1 MFKRSYIKFSG
12 ILLLIAGA
20 LIIGAAVFLPG
31 LMDINAYRGEILATL
46 QQSLNRTVNF
56 SSGEFTWHF
65 GPSFEF
71 KDVTVKELDG
81 SGDFLKAERLTVRLA
96 LLPLLE
102 KKIALKNLNLNG
114 AEIRLSRDSQGRM
127 NIDDLL
133 KPSGESTP
141 VRFHKVQVRHG
152 TVKWHDMMIQKE
164 GFQAVARN
172 ISLDLEHM
180 ARGSKGSIKL
190 FCEVPAI
197 SGPAAT
203 LSLNGSVRLAPEKR
217 PLSESD
223 LNATVDLKQAEIG
236 RFWPY
241 FGRFIPFASSGGR
254 LDVASSFKGRIRE
267 FGAKGKVVISGAS
280 VVWPRVFH
288 YTVAPRSL
296 HLNYDMRLTPA
307 MIDMPAVEIS
317 TDGFR
322 IKGSFQMRDYA
333 GTDPHILAKA
343 STPDTF
349 RYEDVRSYVPYG
361 IITDGTSEYIE
372 HKIKAAVFRLD
383 TGVLDGR
390 VSQIAHMEVGD
401 NYKTLLIRGPVE
413 KGVLSYG
420 PKAPVF
426 SNIKGTIE
434 LKEQNFRLI
443 GMTAQFGES
452 PLKMNGT
459 ITEYNTD
466 KPSDYQAHMEVT
478 PHSPEIGWLGRMAG
492 INKLEFGGTS
502 ALVLKGS
509 GQTSAYRL
517 NGTWDLKPAVYSF
530 PGVIRKPSGMGNQL
544 AFSSIIG
551 PGETRLTSLSYNLS
565 PLIMSATALFKYSG
579 QPFLGFELQTNQ
591 FTMSEAL
598 PILTDWQKYLLRG
611 RVRARI
617 AGSGNPEDFSAMNYS
632 GSVALNEFSLKP
644 VDKFKAVSGI
654 NGSIAFKGNSLE
666 TTSIQARYGDS
677 LLTVKGRVTSLKNR
691 EAQLEV
697 LSPQLFLRDLNR
709 APLKSDLAVRRVSGS
724 ILLHGDSYE
733 LKDFAGQINNS
744 NFSISGTYSGGAAP
758 EADVTVTSS
767 RLDVEDLLLLRGPPT
782 QPVTAAPLRKGAPG
796 APFNQA
802 VKDID
807 LKLKLAV
814 ESGKYG
820 RLPFS
825 RLNAVASQE
834 SGILYL
840 QSVDAGLFGGRLRAK
855 GRVAPEGE
863 LGNRYDLNVNL
874 ERVDAERFLKALD
887 ITRDVT
893 GSMNLQGDVTARGN
907 TLLDVKKTALGNVKL
922 RLEKGSLRRFSLLSK
937 VFSILNV
944 SQLLK
949 FQLPDMVSDGMPY
962 NEIKGSFAISDG
974 TVATEDLF
982 INSDAIN
989 ISVLG
994 KADTVKE
1001 DLDFTIGV
1009 QPLQTV
1015 DKVVNRIPVV
1025 GWILTGKDRGFM
1037 TVYFEAKGK
1046 WSDPRVSAIPVSSM
1060 GKGVLNIFRRVFE
1073 LPVRL
1078 FTDTG
1083 EVLLGN

>member
-1 MFKRSYIKFSG
+1 MSKRSYIKFSG
-12 ILLLIAGA
+12 ILLLITGT
-20 LIIGAAVFLPG
+20 LIIGAAAFLPR
-31 LMDINAYRGEILATL
+31 LLDINAYRGEILAAL

-56 SSGEFTWHF
+56 SSGEFAWHF
-65 GPSFEF
+65 GPSFDF
-71 KDVTVKELDG
+71 KDVSVKESDG
-81 SGDFLKAERLTVRLA
+81 SSDFLKAERLTVRLA

-102 KKIALKNLNLNG
+102 KKVVLKNLDLHG

-141 VRFHKVQVRHG
+141 VRFDKVQLRHG
-152 TVKWHDMMIQKE
+152 TVTWQDMMIQKE

-172 ISLDLEHM
+172 ITLDLEHID
-180 ARGSKGSIKL
+180 RGSKGSIKL

-203 LSLNGSVRLAPEKR
+203 LSLNGSLRLAPDKR
-217 PLSESD
+217 PLSESEV
-223 LNATVDLKQAEIG
+223 NGSVDLKQAEIG
-236 RFWPY
+236 RFWTY

-254 LDVASSFKGRIRE
+254 LDIASSFKGRIRE

-296 HLNYDMRLTPA
+296 QLNYDLRLTPA
-307 MIDMPAVEIS
+307 MIDIPAVEIS

-322 IKGSFQMRDYA
+322 IKGSFKMRDYTGA
-333 GTDPHILAKA
+333 DPHILAKA
-343 STPDTF
+343 STPGTF

-361 IITDGTSEYIE
+361 IIPDGPSDYIE

-383 TGVLDGR
+383 TGMLDGR

-452 PLKMNGT
+452 PLKMSGA

-466 KPSDYQAHMEVT
+466 KQSDYQAHMEVT
-478 PHSPEIGWLGRMAG
+478 PRSSEISWLGRMVG
-492 INKLEFGGTS
+492 VNKLEFGGAS
-502 ALVLKGS
+502 NIVLNGS
-509 GQTSAYRL
+509 GPTSAYRL
-517 NGTWDLKPAVYSF
+517 NGTWDLKSAVYSF
-530 PGVIRKPSGMGNQL
+530 PKVIRKPSGMSNQL
-544 AFSSIIG
+544 AFTTIIG
-551 PGETRLTSLSYNLS
+551 PSETRLTSLAYNLS
-565 PLIMSATALFKYSG
+565 PLMLSATALFKYSG
-579 QPFLGFELQTNQ
+579 QPYLGFELQTNQ

-598 PILTDWQKYLLRG
+598 PILPDWQKYQPRG
-611 RVRARI
+611 RVKARI

-632 GSVALNEFSLKP
+632 GNVALNEFSLQP

-666 TTSIQARYGDS
+666 STSIQARYGDS
-677 LLTVKGRVTSLKNR
+677 LLTVKGRVASLKNR

-697 LSPQLFLRDLNR
+697 SSPQLFLRDLNR
-709 APLKSDLAVRRVSGS
+709 APLKSDLAVRRLSGTL
-724 ILLHGDSYE
+724 LLHEDSYE
-733 LKDFAGQINNS
+733 LKDFSGQINNS
-744 NFSISGTYSGGAAP
+744 NFNISGTYSEGVAP
-758 EADVTVTSS
+758 RADVTVTSS
-767 RLDVEDLLLLRGPPT
+767 RLDVEDLFLLRGPPS
-782 QPVTAAPLRKGAPG
+782 QPLATAPLKKGG
-796 APFNQA
+796 AGTAFNQK

-807 LKLKLAV
+807 LKLTLAV
-814 ESGKYG
+814 DNGKYG

-874 ERVDAERFLKALD
+874 ERVDAERFLQALD
-887 ITRDVT
+887 ITREVT
-893 GSMNLQGDVTARGN
+893 GSMSLQGDVTARGN
-907 TLLDVKKTALGNVKL
+907 TLLDVKKTALGNVRLK
-922 RLEKGSLRRFSLLSK
+922 LEKGSLRRFSLLSK

-962 NEIKGSFAISDG
+962 NEIKGRFAISDG
-974 TVATEDLF
+974 VVATEDLF
-982 INSDAIN
+982 ISSDAIN
-989 ISVLG
+989 ISVIG
-994 KADTVKE
+994 KADTVRE
-1001 DLDFTIGV
+1001 DLNFTIGV

-1015 DKVVNRIPVV
+1015 DKVIHRIPVV
-1025 GWILTGKDRGFM
+1025 GWILTGKDKDFL
-1037 TVYFEAKGK
+1037 TVCFEAKGK
-1046 WSDPRVSAIPVSSM
+1046 WSDPRVTAIPAKSL
-1060 GKGVLNIFRRVFE
+1060 GIGVLNVFRRVFE

-1083 EVLLGN
+1083 EVLLGQ

>member
-1 MFKRSYIKFSG
+1 MQKTAYIKFSG
-12 ILLLIAGA
+12 ILALIAGT
-20 LIIGAAVFLPG
+20 LVIGFAVFLPR
-31 LMDINAYRGEILATL
+31 LLDINAYRGEIISAL
-46 QQSLNRTVNF
+46 QQSLNRTVSF
-56 SSGEFTWHF
+56 SNGTFAWHF
-65 GPSFEF
+65 GPSFDF
-71 KDVTVKELDG
+71 TGITVKEPDG
-81 SGDFLKAERLTVRLA
+81 SSDFLKAERITVRLA
-96 LLPLLE
+96 LLPLL
-102 KKIALKNLNLNG
+102 KKEVVVRDVRADG
-114 AEIRLSRDSQGRM
+114 AEIRLVRDSEGRL

-133 KPSGESTP
+133 KPSKDSLP
-141 VRFHKVQVRHG
+141 VKFNKVRLRRSSVLWR
-152 TVKWHDMMIQKE
+152 DMSIQKE
-164 GFQAVARN
+164 GFQAVVRD
-172 ISLDLEHM
+172 IFLDLDNL
-180 ARGSKGSIKL
+180 ARGRKGHIKL
-190 FCEVPAI
+190 SCDLPAV
-197 SGPAAT
+197 SGPPGVVAVSGSLKLPADGRPLT
-203 LSLNGSVRLAPEKR
+203 ETELNG
-217 PLSESD
+217 
-223 LNATVDLKQAEIG
+223 NVDVKQFEAG

-241 FGRFIPFASSGGR
+241 YGRFIPFANSGGR
-254 LDVASSFKGRIRE
+254 VDLDTSFKGRLNE
-267 FGAKGKVVISGAS
+267 FGAKGRILVSGAS

-296 HLNYDMRLTPA
+296 QLSYNLRLTAA
-307 MIDMPAVEIS
+307 MIDIPSVEIT

-333 GTDPHILAKA
+333 GKDPYILARA
-343 STPDTF
+343 STPGTF

-361 IITDGTSEYIE
+361 IITAGTSEYLE
-372 HKIKAAVFRLD
+372 HKIKAATFRLE

-390 VSQIAHMEVGD
+390 VSQIAHMEVGE

-452 PLKMNGT
+452 PLKMNGA

-466 KPSDYQAHMEVT
+466 RPSDYQAHMEVT
-478 PHSPEIGWLGRMAG
+478 PHSPEIAWLGRMVGAS
-492 INKLEFGGTS
+492 KLEFGGTS

-509 GQTSAYRL
+509 GSTSAYHL

-530 PGVIRKPSGMGNQL
+530 PGVIRKPSGMSNQL
-544 AFSSIIG
+544 TFTSVIG
-551 PGETRLTSLSYNLS
+551 PNETRLTSLSCNLS
-565 PLIMSATALFKYSG
+565 PLILSATALFKYSG

-598 PILTDWQKYLLRG
+598 PILTDWQKYQFRG
-611 RVRARI
+611 RVKARI

-677 LLTVKGRVTSLKNR
+677 LLTIKGRVTSLKNR

-697 LSPQLFLRDLNR
+697 ASPQLFLRDLNR
-709 APLKSDLAVRRVSGS
+709 APLKSDLAVRRLSGS

-733 LKDFAGQINNS
+733 LRDFAGQINNS
-744 NFSISGTYSGGAAP
+744 NFNISGTYSGGATP
-758 EADVTVTSS
+758 EANVTVTSS
-767 RLDVEDLLLLRGPPT
+767 RLDVEDLLLLRG
-782 QPVTAAPLRKGAPG
+782 QPSMTVAAAPLKKGGPD

-807 LKLKLAV
+807 LKLKLVV
-814 ESGKYG
+814 ENGRYG

-855 GRVAPEGE
+855 GRVAPDVDM
-863 LGNRYDLNVNL
+863 GNRYDLNFNL
-874 ERVDAERFLKALD
+874 ERVDAERFLQSLD
-887 ITRDVT
+887 ITREVT

-907 TLLDVKKTALGNVKL
+907 TLLDVKKTALGNVRLK
-922 RLEKGSLRRFSLLSK
+922 LEKGSLRRFSLLSK

-949 FQLPDMVSDGMPY
+949 FQLPDMVSNGMPY

-974 TVATEDLF
+974 AVATQDLF

-989 ISVLG
+989 ISILG
-994 KADTVKE
+994 KADTVRE
-1001 DLDFTIGV
+1001 DLEFTIGV

-1015 DKVVNRIPVV
+1015 DKVIHRIPLV
-1025 GWILTGKDRGFM
+1025 GWILTGKDKGFM

-1046 WSDPRVSAIPVSSM
+1046 WSDPKVTPIPVKSM
-1060 GKGVLNIFRRVFE
+1060 GTGVLNIFRRVFE